1 MDPEKHV
8 INMSLTNKCL
18 PLESLIKKMRN
29 VICSLKVCILM
40 SISKLN
46 FQAKNC
52 STQL

>member
-29 VICSLKVCILM
+29 VICSLTVCVQT
-40 SISKLN
+40 SISV
-46 FQAKNC
+46 FQSKNC
-52 STQL
+52 SAQL